1 MREKIN
7 DFFIKAIK
15 EQNILEV
22 VRMAKMQA
30 DVYQNNHLPIRLA
43 CQLGNVEIVKVLIN
57 KDVCLHFNDE
67 EPLRIAN
74 HFQHFE
80 IFKLLLET
88 GANPFVLEH
97 EVLRVSIDNKNYS
110 HILLLLEHGYDFD
123 LLNYYADISLMR
135 DIKCLLSQDKKNKNI

>member
-1 MREKIN
+1 MKEKIN
-7 DFFIKAIK
+7 ELFISAIK
-15 EQNILEV
+15 EQNIVEV

-30 DVYQNNHLPIRLA
+30 DIHQNNHQPIKLA
-43 CQLGNVEIVKVLIN
+43 CEIGNVEIVKVLIN
-57 KDVCLHFNDE
+57 KGVHLHFNNE

-74 HFQHFE
+74 NFQYFE